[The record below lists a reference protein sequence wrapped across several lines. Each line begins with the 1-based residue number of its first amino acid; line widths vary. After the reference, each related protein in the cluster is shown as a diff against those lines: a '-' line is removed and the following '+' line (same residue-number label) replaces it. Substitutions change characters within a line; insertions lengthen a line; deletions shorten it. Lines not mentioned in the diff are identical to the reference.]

1 LKDPKI
7 RGKFPKT
14 FWNVVTPNKA
24 FGALEK
30 MFWSIKKLDCAH
42 RKVKRS
48 SEIARKILRS
58 LEI

>member
-1 LKDPKI
+1 LGKIPKDI
-7 RGKFPKT
+7 LEC
-14 FWNVVTPNKA
+14 VLIPNKA